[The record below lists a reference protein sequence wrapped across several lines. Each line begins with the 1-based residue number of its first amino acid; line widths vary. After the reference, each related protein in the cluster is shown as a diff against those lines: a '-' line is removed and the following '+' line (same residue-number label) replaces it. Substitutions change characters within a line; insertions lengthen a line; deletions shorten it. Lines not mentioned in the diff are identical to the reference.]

1 MATCADRRRSQ
12 RGLTLIELMISLA
25 IGLVV
30 LGSLLVVYLGSRA
43 AYRTGDNLARVQE
56 SGRFAIEFIAQD
68 ARMSGFMGCRSR
80 NLFEDD
86 GTLFN
91 ITRDPEIPFRRT
103 GDGAVGYEDPDSD
116 DDDSNVDVD
125 GVDLDAQTKEQLK
138 AFYLRGDVLAFRFAI
153 GEAVGISKTSEPG
166 TATITL
172 RSDTNPPLRKGDLA
186 VLGSCQRALLFHV
199 TNDPS
204 PGSEPGSIVL
214 QHASS
219 GSPGNYEKPRNAE
232 SVPAFTVAERAEL
245 RRVAVA
251 AYFIGRNAAG
261 RPALFRAAGGAVEEL
276 IDNVEN
282 MDVVYGVD
290 TSAEP
295 DGIIDAYVRAD
306 QLTADPAALNS
317 WSRVVSARVSLLVV
331 GPEENITTGR
341 QTYVFG
347 ETGGVAGQDG
357 DGVANTREAPPDGRL
372 RHVFGATV
380 SLRNRVL

>member
-1 MATCADRRRSQ
+1 MATPACRLRRQ
-12 RGLTLIELMISLA
+12 LGLTLIELMVSLA

-30 LGSLLVVYLGSRA
+30 LGSLLVVYLGSRS
-43 AYRTGDNLARVQE
+43 AYRNSDSLARVQE

-86 GTLFN
+86 QTLFN
-91 ITRDPEIPFRRT
+91 ITKDPEIPFRRT
-103 GDGAVGYEDPDSD
+103 GDGVSGYEDPDSD
-116 DDDSNVDVD
+116 DDGKNVDVD
-125 GVDLDAQTKEQLK
+125 GVDIDGQTKEQLK
-138 AFYLRGDVLAFRFAI
+138 SFYLRGDVLAFRFAI
-153 GEAVGISKTSEPG
+153 GEAVGISKTSEPDE
-166 TATITL
+166 ATVTV
-172 RSDTNPPLRKGDLA
+172 RGETNPPLKKGDLA
-186 VLGSCQRALLFHV
+186 VLGSCQRAMLFHV

-204 PGSEPGSIVL
+204 PGSEPGSVVL

-219 GSPGNYEKPRNAE
+219 GAPGNYAKPRNAE
-232 SVPAFTVAERAEL
+232 TVPAFTVGERAEL

-251 AYFIGRNAAG
+251 AYFVGRNAAG
-261 RPALFRAAGGAVEEL
+261 RPGLFRAADGEAEEL

-282 MDVVYGVD
+282 MDVLYGVD

-306 QLTADPAALNS
+306 QLTADPAAPNS
-317 WSRVVSARVSLLVV
+317 WSRVVSARISLLVV
-331 GPEENITTGR
+331 GPEENITAGR
-341 QTYVFG
+341 QTYAFG

-357 DGVANTREAPPDGRL
+357 DGVANTRQAPPDGRL
-372 RHVFGATV
+372 RHVFTTTI